1 MELDDTHVKCATN
14 EWEDRATSTVYLAF
28 YCKDQNCTLSEHNIL
43 KQAKI
48 DLTDTN
54 NARKTSKKKS
64 TLKGSS
70 KSTKFKINDGSFE
83 KEGSI
88 IDEATKK
95 MHEICDISMKD
106 TKICNIHEQ
115 GYDLHGIDF
124 KTLEI
129 SRRNDSYE
137 REKPGWLND
146 NIVDAYLQ
154 MLTGSAL
161 KNGKRIISFS
171 CLFYL
176 SLEKAVRFRNIN
188 KIYRI

>member
-1 MELDDTHVKCATN
+1 MN
-14 EWEDRATSTVYLAF
+14 
-28 YCKDQNCTLSEHNIL
+28 
-43 KQAKI
+43 
-48 DLTDTN
+48 
-54 NARKTSKKKS
+54 
-64 TLKGSS
+64 
-70 KSTKFKINDGSFE
+70 
-83 KEGSI
+83 
-88 IDEATKK
+88 
-95 MHEICDISMKD
+95 EICDISMKD

-124 KTLEI
+124 KTVEI

-161 KNGKRIISFS
+161 KNGKRIILFS
-171 CLFYL
+171 CLFYS

-188 KIYRI
+188 KIYRILIKYYRNEIFESYDFIVFPINIGDLHWCVVVVDMWNQKIFYYDPLHKGATNAVVISNIN